1 MRQELFGLLE
11 ELRQNAHDNEV
22 QMPLATGNGYESP
35 ATVAE
40 VG

>member
-22 QMPLATGNGYESP
+22 QVPLATDNGYESP